1 MIIFPGQGRSKRDLD
16 SSLQPSRRE
25 HIVDSAYRS
34 VAWDDGG
41 AAFLNGTFT
50 GLDAGWGTPP
60 NSPFLLA
67 LHQDYGGLIPRESV
81 QRQ

>member
-1 MIIFPGQGRSKRDLD
+1 M
-16 SSLQPSRRE
+16 
-25 HIVDSAYRS
+25 DSAYRS

-60 NSPFLLA
+60 NSQFLLA